1 LSKEEVMRS
10 IRAVVSTVVLL
21 SAMIAPV
28 AQAGPVPGQGNWQT
42 TLQARDIDGN
52 GSTDAYYDTQLN
64 ITWLANF
71 NTNGLMNW
79 NAANTWATTN
89 TFFGLGG
96 WRLPTTNDTGT
107 SGCDFAFTNTDCGF
121 NVQTSTGN
129 PVNSEL
135 AHLYYVTLGNLAAFD
150 TSGNPQSGFGLTNTA
165 DLVDFQSS
173 AYWSGTVYAPDSNGA
188 WLFLTGTFN
197 STGLQGNDVKDFALY
212 AVAVRSGDVGASV
225 PLPPTAALMLLMF
238 GAMGLICRKRPA

>member
-1 LSKEEVMRS
+1 MRS
-10 IRAVVSTVVLL
+10 IRAVVAAVALL
-21 SAMIAPV
+21 SAFIAPV

-79 NAANTWATTN
+79 NAANTWATT
-89 TFFGLGG
+89 TSFFGLSG
-96 WRLPTTNDTGT
+96 WRLPTTNDTGA
-107 SGCDFAFTNTDCGF
+107 SGCDFAYSGTDCGY

-129 PVNSEL
+129 AVNSEM
-135 AHLYYVTLGNLAAFD
+135 AHLYYVTLGNLAYCSA
-150 TSGNPQSGFGLTNTA
+150 SAVCPQPGQGLINTG
-165 DLVDFQSS
+165 DLVNFQSF
-173 AYWSGTVYAPDSNGA
+173 AYWSGTVYAPVSNLA
-188 WLFLTGTFN
+188 WLFYTGTVN
-197 STGLQGNDVKDFALY
+197 GAGGQTNDSKDGALY
-212 AVAVRSGDVGASV
+212 AVAVRPGDVGASV

-238 GAMGLICRKRPA
+238 GAMGLIRRKRPA

>member
-1 LSKEEVMRS
+1 MRS
-10 IRAVVSTVVLL
+10 IRAVVAAVALL
-21 SAMIAPV
+21 SAFIAPV

-79 NAANTWATTN
+79 NAANTWATTSS
-89 TFFGLGG
+89 FFGLSG
-96 WRLPTTNDTGT
+96 WRLPTVNDTGP
-107 SGCDFAFTNTDCGF
+107 SGCDFANTGTDCGF
-121 NVQTSTGN
+121 NVQTTTGN
-129 PVNSEL
+129 PVNSEM
-135 AHLYYVTLGNLAAFD
+135 AHLYYVTLGNLAYCSA
-150 TSGNPQSGFGLTNTA
+150 SNVCPQAGQGLINTA
-165 DLVDFQSS
+165 NLVDFQSY

-188 WLFLTGTFN
+188 WFFN
-197 STGLQGNDVKDFALY
+197 TYTIIGAGGQSNLDKNDALY
-212 AVAVRSGDVGASV
+212 AVAVRPGDVGASV

-238 GAMGLICRKRPA
+238 GAMGLIRRKRPA